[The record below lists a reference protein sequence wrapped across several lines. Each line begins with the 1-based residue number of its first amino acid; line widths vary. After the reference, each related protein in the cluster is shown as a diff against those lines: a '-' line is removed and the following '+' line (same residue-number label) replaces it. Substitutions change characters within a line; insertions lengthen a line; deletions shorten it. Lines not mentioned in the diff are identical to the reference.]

1 MKNEIVAVVNISAF
15 QSLIFGWID
24 RSSCSQVFGKIITL
38 LKNSQENTS
47 DGVILG
53 NLLADNSM
61 AGVFKVNLG

>member
-1 MKNEIVAVVNISAF
+1 M
-15 QSLIFGWID
+15 
-24 RSSCSQVFGKIITL
+24 FGKIITL